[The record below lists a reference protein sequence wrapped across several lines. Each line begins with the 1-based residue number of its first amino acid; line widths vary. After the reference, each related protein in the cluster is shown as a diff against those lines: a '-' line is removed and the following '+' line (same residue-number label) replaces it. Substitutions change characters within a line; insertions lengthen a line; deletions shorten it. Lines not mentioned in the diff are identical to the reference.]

1 MKRMITLL
9 LFLLLTSSYAFA
21 AEVKEVRFMCENIE
35 QFPVYIGNSD
45 IVDRNKPGAGIE
57 CLKMLESKL
66 GIKVKIERA
75 PWKRVLDVELK
86 NGTID
91 GAFSASYKKEREALG
106 AYPMKSGKVD
116 KARSLHTDTY
126 AFYKLKDANFRW
138 NGKAV
143 SNLKGMVGVPN
154 GYSVID
160 DLKKLGLSVEESNGT
175 LMDLNK
181 LAAGRVGAIA
191 ALELTADLLLKKYPD
206 LNKVIVKVATPIA
219 SKEYYVML
227 SNQFVKSNPALAEK
241 IWNAIGG
248 MRKNEFP
255 KLVRDKYLR

>member
-1 MKRMITLL
+1 MKRQITLL

-21 AEVKEVRFMCENIE
+21 AEVTEVRFMCENIE
-35 QFPVYIGNSD
+35 QFPVYLGNSD
-45 IVDRNKPGAGIE
+45 SIDWSNPGAGVE
-57 CLKMLESKL
+57 CVKLLESKL

-75 PWKRVLDVELK
+75 PWKRVLEVELK

-106 AYPMKSGKVD
+106 AYPMKRGKVD

-126 AFYKLKDANFRW
+126 FFYKLKGAEFRW

-143 SNLKGMVGVPN
+143 SKFKGFVGVPN

-160 DLKKLGLSVEESNGT
+160 DLKKLGLSVEASNGT
-175 LMDLNK
+175 LTDFNK
-181 LAAGRVGAIA
+181 LAAGRVGVVA
-191 ALELTADLLLKKYPD
+191 ALELTADQLLKKYPD
-206 LNKVIVKVATPIA
+206 LNKVIVKVTTPIA
-219 SKEYYVML
+219 FKEYYVML
-227 SNQFVKSNPALAEK
+227 SNQFVKSNPTLAEK
-241 IWNAIGG
+241 IWDAIGG

-255 KLVRDKYLR
+255 RLVRDKYLR